1 VINEN
6 KDSADCF
13 LQAKALFK
21 NYGSIQAVKDVSF
34 QVFKGDVVAFL
45 GPNGAGKSTTIK
57 MLAGYL
63 EPSQGEVVFQGRPMG
78 KDLRA
83 AKMKIGYMPEST
95 PSYGEM
101 TVTEYLGFI
110 AEAYQL
116 KNKKEAVE
124 KVISLTQLEKVRHQ
138 LIETLSKGYRSRV
151 SFAAAIIHDPP
162 VLLLDEPTDGLDPNQ
177 KNEIRT
183 LIKNLAHDKA
193 VVVSTHILEEV
204 SAMCNRVIVISE
216 GRKVLDGTTQDLE
229 NSADQRDRIVISIPR
244 DQRERFEAALASTLS
259 IFESGPNGHDKF
271 LVETDSKPQDIIK
284 TVSEK
289 GLAFQ
294 ELFLEKPSIDQ
305 AFRKITRTTE

>member
-1 VINEN
+1 M
-6 KDSADCF
+6 SS
-13 LQAKALFK
+13 L
-21 NYGSIQAVKDVSF
+21 SW
-34 QVFKGDVVAFL
+34 

-63 EPSQGEVVFQGRPMG
+63 QPSQGEVLFQNQLIA
-78 KDLRA
+78 KDLRS

-101 TVTEYLGFI
+101 TVTEYLIFI
-110 AEAYQL
+110 AEAYGL
-116 KNKKEAVE
+116 KDKKSAVE
-124 KVISLTQLEKVRHQ
+124 KVISLTRLERVRHQ

-216 GRKVLDGTTQDLE
+216 GRKVLDGTTRDLE
-229 NSADQRDRIVISIPR
+229 NSADQRERIVISIPR
-244 DQRERFEAALASTLS
+244 EQREKFEAALATTLRM
-259 IFESGPNGHDKF
+259 FESGPNGHDKF
-271 LVETDSKPQDIIK
+271 LVDTDFRPQELVKKI
-284 TVSEK
+284 SEN

-294 ELFLEKPSIDQ
+294 ELFLEKPNIDQ

>member
-1 VINEN
+1 MTNN
-6 KDSADCF
+6 NNDAADCF
-13 LQAKALFK
+13 LQAKGLFK

-63 EPSQGEVVFQGRPMG
+63 RPSQGEVLFQNQPIA
-78 KDLRA
+78 KDLRS

-101 TVTEYLGFI
+101 TVTEYLIFI
-110 AEAYQL
+110 AEAYGL
-116 KNKKEAVE
+116 KDKKSAVE
-124 KVISLTQLEKVRHQ
+124 KVITLTKLERVRYQ

-151 SFAAAIIHDPP
+151 SFAAAIVHDPP

-216 GRKVLDGTTQDLE
+216 GRKVLDGTTRDLE
-229 NSADQRDRIVISIPR
+229 NSADQRERIVISIPR
-244 DQRERFEAALASTLS
+244 DQREKFEAALATTLR
-259 IFESGPNGHDKF
+259 ILESGPNGHDKF
-271 LVETDSKPQDIIK
+271 LVENDFRPQELVKKI
-284 TVSEK
+284 SEN

-294 ELFLEKPSIDQ
+294 ELFLEKPNIDQ